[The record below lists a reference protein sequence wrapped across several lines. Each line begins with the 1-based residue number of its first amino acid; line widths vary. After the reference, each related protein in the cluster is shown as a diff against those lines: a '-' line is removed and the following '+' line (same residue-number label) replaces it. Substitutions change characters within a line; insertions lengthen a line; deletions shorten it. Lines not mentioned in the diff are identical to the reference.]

1 MRIIVQKFGG
11 TSVSTEEKR
20 RRVAQKVIEAKTNG
34 FTPVVVVSAMG
45 RLGDPYATDTLLRLA
60 GECGPLS
67 KRDTD
72 LLLSC
77 GEIIA
82 CSLVAATL
90 LQMQQPA
97 VVLTGREVGIFTD
110 SNFGDARITRVD
122 PRRIWSHLRENKI
135 VIVAGFQGVT
145 EEGEVTT
152 LGRGGSDTT
161 ACALGVAL
169 NAEVIDIFTDVEGIM
184 TADPRIVD
192 SARLLD
198 QVTYNE
204 ICQLAYQGAKV
215 IHPRAVEIAMQRSIP
230 VRVRSTFSNGPG
242 TLVSHLSVSSEMET
256 DFRYDRLITGV
267 TQMANVSQIKINIA
281 EGPDPARSPARIFR
295 ALADVGISVDLINV
309 HPETVVFTVNADDG
323 RKAVEVL
330 EQEGFLVSMLPGCA
344 KVSVVG
350 GGMAGMPGVM
360 AAVCEALCS
369 EGISIL
375 QSADSHTT
383 IWCLVKNEDMAR
395 AVRALHDKFALDK

>member
-11 TSVSTEEKR
+11 TSVSNGENR
-20 RRVAQKVIEAKTNG
+20 RRVAQRIIEAKADG
-34 FTPVVVVSAMG
+34 YTPVVVVSAMG
-45 RLGDPYATDTLLRLA
+45 RLGDPYATDTLLKFA
-60 GECGPLS
+60 SECGSLS

-82 CSLVAATL
+82 CSAVAATL
-90 LQMQQPA
+90 VQMQQPA
-97 VVLTGREVGIFTD
+97 VVLTGREAGIITD

-122 PRRIWSHLRENKI
+122 PRKIWDHLKKDRI
-135 VIVAGFQGVT
+135 VIVAGFQGIT

-184 TADPRIVD
+184 TADPRIVET
-192 SARLLD
+192 ARLLD
-198 QVTYNE
+198 RVTYNE

-230 VRVRSTFSNGPG
+230 VRVRSTFSDRPG
-242 TLVSHLSVSSEMET
+242 TLVSHLSESTEMKT

-267 TQMANVSQIKINIA
+267 TQMANVCQIRVNIA
-281 EGPDPARSPARIFR
+281 EGPESAQLPARIFR

-309 HPETVVFTVNADDG
+309 HPEKVVFTVNANDG
-323 RKAVEVL
+323 LTAVEVL
-330 EQEGFLVSMLPGCA
+330 KQEGFLVSMLPGCA

-360 AAVCEALCS
+360 AAVCEALYS

-383 IWCLVKNEDMAR
+383 IWCLVRNEDMAR
-395 AVRALHDKFALDK
+395 AVRALHDRFALDK